1 MIGTMRDPGIF
12 MLTLKETFE
21 ILYESPER
29 VNITLKIS
37 LYYNSGQHFY
47 DLLVSHKH
55 PLKLCEKENGEATP
69 LGVSEVILT
78 NMLTALKILK

>member
-37 LYYNSGQHFY
+37 LYYNSG
-47 DLLVSHKH
+47 
-55 PLKLCEKENGEATP
+55 
-69 LGVSEVILT
+69 
-78 NMLTALKILK
+78 